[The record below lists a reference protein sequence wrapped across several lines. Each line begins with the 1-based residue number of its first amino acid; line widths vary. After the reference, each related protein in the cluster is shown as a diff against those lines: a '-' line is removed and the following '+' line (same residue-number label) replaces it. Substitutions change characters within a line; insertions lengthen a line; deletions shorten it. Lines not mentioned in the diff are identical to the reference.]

1 MHRPATRLRSIRD
14 WPAAA
19 VAVTVLLGLVLG
31 AGAAAPAPAAAAAAE
46 PVTPSFTS
54 AVDGYARYEVES
66 GCDPVA
72 KPGAQ
77 TVAGLLAATY
87 GVRPVTYISR
97 ACSASNS
104 GHEEGRS
111 VDWMAGVRN
120 PEDKAKAD
128 AFLAWLQ
135 APDARGNA
143 YANARRLGV
152 AYVIYDSRK
161 LYLWNTA
168 AGWTEYSDCLR
179 VRTGAEYDTTCHRDH
194 VHLSLSWD
202 GANQRT
208 SWYTDPGADRTAC
221 EPAPVGTATA
231 STKTRSGGLGYVPLT
246 PQRLLDTR
254 TGEGVPGGS
263 RCWLEAGRVL
273 EFAAGGRAG
282 IPTSGVSAV
291 VLNVTGTGARGGAW
305 VGAYPAGTAW
315 PGTSSVNLAGGG
327 TASALVSVPVSSDG
341 RVALRAG
348 GAGTDVV
355 VDAVG
360 YFPSSGSG
368 SRYTPVPAQRPLD
381 ARVAAASWTAVR
393 PQVPASA
400 TAVVANVVMAD
411 AASAGY
417 VSLVPGTVSS
427 GRPATSTTNGAAGDI
442 VANRAFAQLS
452 DGALSVYSSARTR
465 EIVDVSGYFS
475 SSGAG
480 YVPLP
485 PERIVHTR
493 SGTGGLARLVGGQ
506 AVDVQVGG
514 RGGVPVGA
522 SAAVVTVTTVD
533 AAHPAFLT
541 AWESG
546 TPMPPTSDLNIPL
559 GPPRANLFVLPL
571 DSGGAST
578 VRINAGSVDLIVD
591 VLGYFR

>member
-1 MHRPATRLRSIRD
+1 MPTLPRPFRPAADRR

-19 VAVTVLLGLVLG
+19 AALAVLAALLLGT
-31 AGAAAPAPAAAAAAE
+31 GAAAPAAAAAPTPA
-46 PVTPSFTS
+46 TPSFTS

-66 GCDPVA
+66 SCDPVA

-87 GVRPVTYISR
+87 GARPLTNISR
-97 ACSASNS
+97 GCTAANS

-111 VDWMAGVRN
+111 VDWMTSVRN
-120 PEDKAKAD
+120 AQDKAKAE

-135 APDARGNA
+135 APDAQGNA

-152 AYVIYDSRK
+152 AYVIWDSRK

-179 VRTGAEYDTTCHRDH
+179 VRTGAEFDTTCHRDH

-202 GANQRT
+202 GASQRT

-221 EPAPVGTATA
+221 DPAAPGTSTA
-231 STKTRSGGLGYVPLT
+231 SIRTRSGGLGYVPVT

-273 EFAAGGRAG
+273 EVAAGGRAG
-282 IPTSGVSAV
+282 IPASGVSAV

-315 PGTSSVNLAGGG
+315 PGTSSVNLAAGG
-327 TASALVSVPVSSDG
+327 TASALVAVPVSSDG

-368 SRYTPVPAQRPLD
+368 SRYTPVAAQRPLD
-381 ARVAAASWTAVR
+381 ARVAPGSWTAVR

-417 VSLVPGTVSS
+417 VSLVPGTVGG
-427 GRPATSTTNGAAGDI
+427 GRPGTSTTNGAAGDI
-442 VANRAFAQLS
+442 VANRAFAPLS
-452 DGALSVYSSARTR
+452 GGALSVYSSPRTR
-465 EIVDVSGYFS
+465 AIVDVSGYFS

-493 SGTGGLARLVGGQ
+493 SGTGGVERLAGGR

-571 DSGGAST
+571 DAGGAST
-578 VRINAGSVDLIVD
+578 MRLNAGSVDLIVD